1 MNKKVFGF
9 AGLVALL
16 ILLLNFQL
24 ALAHESVT
32 VGDYEFEIGWVE
44 EPAIVGQQN
53 AILVIVSDTS
63 SGEAQPVED
72 VSTLEVTVSY
82 GGQSKALTLQ
92 PLGEDTP
99 GQYMAPIIPTVP
111 GQYTIILGGQLGNT
125 TMEGEVN
132 PEEVASADILQ
143 FPSIESS
150 EQSGNSGTGDW
161 LVYLSILIGLIALV
175 LAVGA
180 IRNSRGISSNPK

>member
-1 MNKKVFGF
+1 MNKKY
-9 AGLVALL
+9 LLSSLLALL
-16 ILLLNFQL
+16 FLLFNYQTVF
-24 ALAHESVT
+24 AHESIT
-32 VGDYEFEIGWVE
+32 IGDYEFEIGWVE

-72 VSTLEVTVSY
+72 VSSLEVTVSY
-82 GGQSKALTLQ
+82 GGQSKVLTLQ

-111 GQYTIILGGQLGNT
+111 GQLTIILGGQLGDT

-143 FPSIESS
+143 FPSIEST
-150 EQSGNSGTGDW
+150 EQSASSGTSDW
-161 LVYLSILIGLIALV
+161 LVYFSILIGLIALV
-175 LAVGA
+175 LAMGA
-180 IRNSRGISSNPK
+180 SRRSR